1 MPWLYTSGSEVE
13 HAAAVLVAYA
23 LLVPRQPVVLRS
35 PLIPMPAHLLLVAG
49 YAVFALLSGLSREAL
64 ALRSSRTSTEW
75 SVPSC

>member
-1 MPWLYTSGSEVE
+1 
-13 HAAAVLVAYA
+13 
-23 LLVPRQPVVLRS
+23 
-35 PLIPMPAHLLLVAG
+35 MPAHLLLVAG